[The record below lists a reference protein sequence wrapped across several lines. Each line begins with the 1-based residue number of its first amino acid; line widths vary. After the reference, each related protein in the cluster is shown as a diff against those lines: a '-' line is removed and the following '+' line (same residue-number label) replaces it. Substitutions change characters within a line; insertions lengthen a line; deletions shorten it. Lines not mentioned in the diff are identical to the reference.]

1 MNNEDRSTTIKLFCD
16 NNHINIK
23 TLPSNLKTVISEA
36 YAPYLLFT
44 ECLVSD
50 TFFNR
55 SDPFDGFFINMAQR
69 VTNTMS
75 SMVVLISTG
84 HLQDAEIIARTVT
97 ESSLAIQHLLKG
109 DIPENIA
116 HYLASFYKGQK
127 WKNDKWFT
135 AANNKE
141 TNYHSNLI
149 QEKNKIER
157 EAEDICKIFIEAAGH
172 LWPQTPRYFSIE
184 QMFEGLGKSVEY
196 RTVYRAMCGQTHQ
209 NQEDL
214 INSLIYSLTENT
226 DIEKQFKNEKH
237 GFSIFICLWGVRYYL
252 DALQSLGNHFNFHSV
267 IKQSKLSLET
277 ILNQHTETL
286 QQLKKCN
293 YPNEWTHSIVDG
305 I

>member
-1 MNNEDRSTTIKLFCD
+1 MNNEARSAIVKLFCD

-23 TLPSNLKTVISEA
+23 TLPSNLKIVISET
-36 YAPYLLFT
+36 YAPYLRLT

-50 TFFNR
+50 TFLNR
-55 SDPFDGFFINMAQR
+55 NNAFDGFFINMAHR

-97 ESSLAIQHLLKG
+97 ESSLAIQYLLKD

-116 HYLASFYKGQK
+116 HYLASFYIGQK

-141 TNYHSNLI
+141 TNYHNDLI
-149 QEKNKIER
+149 QDKNKIE
-157 EAEDICKIFIEAAGH
+157 EKAKDICRSFIESAGH
-172 LWPQTPRYFSIE
+172 QWPQKPRSFSVGE
-184 QMFEGLGKSVEY
+184 MFEGLGRSVEY

-214 INSLIYSLTENT
+214 INSLLYSLTENT

-267 IKQSKLSLET
+267 KEQSKLSLET
-277 ILNQHTETL
+277 ILNQHAETL
-286 QQLKKCN
+286 QQLKKCKH
-293 YPNEWTHSIVDG
+293 PNEWTHSIVEG